1 MEPGNS
7 GTGQTSPRGNDWE
20 VVQLT
25 ASNYAST
32 PGPARSEPS
41 DEESAGHVYGTKGV
55 DSAAAALMMSG
66 HFSVPRNEAENLL
79 VEAGSTEREEARGS
93 QYAVSDT
100 GDDDRDEE
108 KLKGD
113 DVDRIPSLDKGKSLS
128 SVDMEPDDGNT
139 SRGVSLA
146 TEDTV
151 MFSSSGHTAAVVA
164 EKGLNWS
171 ATESK
176 TTEEKTEDPT
186 LQNVDTVTGS
196 SKVVASGEESRPD
209 GSGGPR
215 GAWWQKQIISL
226 YKSARESNKF
236 WPIIVAGAALMG
248 MAYFRRRWLKG
259 KLHLQQVK
267 LQPASSKERI
277 NHAVAP
283 LNRIKDILAAGN
295 HPSPAPH
302 GHARSS

>member
-1 MEPGNS
+1 MEPANS

-32 PGPARSEPS
+32 PGLARSEPS
-41 DEESAGHVYGTKGV
+41 DEESAGHVYGTKGD

-66 HFSVPRNEAENLL
+66 HFSVPRNEADNLL
-79 VEAGSTEREEARGS
+79 MEAGSTERQEARGS

-108 KLKGD
+108 KLID
-113 DVDRIPSLDKGKSLS
+113 DGLDRISSLDKGKSLS

-139 SRGVSLA
+139 SRGVSLS

-151 MFSSSGHTAAVVA
+151 MFSSSGHPATVVA
-164 EKGLNWS
+164 EKELSWS
-171 ATESK
+171 ATVSK

-267 LQPASSKERI
+267 LQPASSKEVI
-277 NHAVAP
+277 V
-283 LNRIKDILAAGN
+283 
-295 HPSPAPH
+295 
-302 GHARSS
+302 GHLPFQHTSQNFQTEQTSWA

>member
-1 MEPGNS
+1 MEPENS

-25 ASNYAST
+25 ASNYASA

-41 DEESAGHVYGTKGV
+41 DEESAGHVYGTKGD

-66 HFSVPRNEAENLL
+66 HFSVPQNEAQNLL
-79 VEAGSTEREEARGS
+79 VKADSTEREEARGS

-100 GDDDRDEE
+100 GDDRDEE
-108 KLKGD
+108 KLKDD
-113 DVDRIPSLDKGKSLS
+113 DVDRIPSFDKGKSHSL
-128 SVDMEPDDGNT
+128 VDMEPDDGNT
-139 SRGVSLA
+139 SHGVSLSA
-146 TEDTV
+146 EDTV
-151 MFSSSGHTAAVVA
+151 MFSSSGHVPTVVA
-164 EKGLNWS
+164 EKELSWS

-277 NHAVAP
+277 NHTVAP
-283 LNRIKDILAAGN
+283 LNRIKDILATGN

-302 GHARSS
+302 GHARLS